1 MHTLDPMA
9 PCHDHFEAVLFFR
22 HHRLLRAV
30 YRDAQAWFCL
40 PDISRMMGARL
51 DERATVKLDPD
62 QRRMGWVEAH
72 GRLEKCV
79 LVSESGVYAL
89 LIHHYIPE
97 NRSLRQW
104 LAHEVLPQ
112 LRRLDD
118 GSGDEPCLSRLNW
131 LGSSL
136 LMLHWR
142 DKSWVRWEDMPQV
155 LPHLPVRKPGLW
167 NRVLGSLRS
176 DDRR

>member
-1 MHTLDPMA
+1 MHTLDPTA

-40 PDISRMMGARL
+40 PDISRLMGARL

-112 LRRLDD
+112 LRRL
-118 GSGDEPCLSRLNW
+118 NW

-142 DKSWVRWEDMPQV
+142 DKSWMRWEDMPQV